1 MHDQCAKKVMLDHK
15 RPNLT
20 IRGMDQILM
29 IYVVL
34 SETWLPKVL
43 GVMLYIRPLR
53 IWVRYNA
60 LYGI

>member
-53 IWVRYNA
+53 I
-60 LYGI
+60 